1 MAKHGT
7 ERVAVIAGAGPGNG
21 AAIARRLA
29 QEGFA
34 LGLLARSGGYPGQL
48 AAELRAAGARA
59 LECTADLSDAGEVTQ
74 AFARIREKLGAPEV
88 LVQNAALMA
97 RGPFLEVP
105 PEQFENAFRVSV
117 MGMVH
122 CCRAVL
128 PEMVARGRGAV
139 IVIGATGAMRGAAG
153 FAPFAVGKFGQR
165 ALAQALAREFGPKGV
180 HVAHVIVDGVIETPT
195 TRKWFPE
202 QERGFFLQ
210 PEHIAETVWHLIG
223 QSPSAWSHEIDL
235 RPFGERF

>member
-1 MAKHGT
+1 MAAQ
-7 ERVAVIAGAGPGNG
+7 VAVIAGVGPGNG

-29 QEGFA
+29 QEGYD
-34 LGLLARSGGYPGQL
+34 LGLLSRSGAFSAQL
-48 AAELRAAGARA
+48 AAELRGSGVRA
-59 LECTADLSDAGEVTQ
+59 MECSADLADAAEVAQ
-74 AFARIREKLGAPEV
+74 AFDRIRAEIGVAEV
-88 LVQNAALMA
+88 LVQNAAPMVRA
-97 RGPFLEVP
+97 PFLDVTP
-105 PEQFENAFRVSV
+105 DQFETAFRVSV

-153 FAPFAVGKFGQR
+153 YAPFAVGKFGQR

-180 HVAHVIVDGVIETPT
+180 HVAHVIIDGVVETPA
-195 TRKWFPE
+195 TRRWFPE
-202 QERGFFLQ
+202 KEREFFLQ
-210 PEHIAETVWHLIG
+210 PEHIAEAVWHLIG
-223 QSPSAWSHEIDL
+223 QPASAWSHEIDL